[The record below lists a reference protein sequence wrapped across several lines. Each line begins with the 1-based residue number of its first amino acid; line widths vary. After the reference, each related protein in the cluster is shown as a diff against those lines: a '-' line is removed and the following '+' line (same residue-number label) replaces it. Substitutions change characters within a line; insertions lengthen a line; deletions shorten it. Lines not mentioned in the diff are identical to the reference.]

1 MYVYLSRVTSDKLR
15 LYILQEQSSEIAAA
29 AG

>member
-15 LYILQEQSSEIAAA
+15 LYIPQEQSSEIAAA